1 MKKLEILHADD
12 QIVLINKASGMLSIP
27 DRYAPEKP
35 NLLTLLK
42 KKYGDIYT
50 VHRLDKETSGIL
62 CYARTET
69 AHKHLS
75 KQFQERTV
83 DKIYLTLVD
92 GQMHQEEGVIDKPIA
107 PHPHI
112 SGKMIVTQKGKVS
125 RTDWKVVET
134 FKNFTLVE
142 ANIKTGRTHQIRVH
156 FEALG
161 YPLAI
166 DSTYGRREAFLLSEV
181 KSKKKYRLGKD
192 QEERPLM
199 SRSILHAYRLT
210 IEHPTTGEAI
220 TTEAPLP
227 KDFRAVVQQ
236 LRKWN
241 AIQ

>member
-42 KKYGDIYT
+42 NKYGDIYT

-62 CYARTET
+62 VYARTEE

-92 GQMHQEEGVIDKPIA
+92 GQLHEPEGTIDKPIA

-112 SGKMIVTQKGKVS
+112 SGKMIVTPKGKES
-125 RTDWKVVET
+125 RTDWKAVEI

-156 FEALG
+156 FEAMG
-161 YPLAI
+161 YPLAV
-166 DSTYGRREAFLLSEV
+166 DSKYGRREAFLLSEI

-192 QEERPLM
+192 QEERPLL
-199 SRSILHAYRLT
+199 SRSILHAFRLT
-210 IEHPTTGEAI
+210 LTHPTTGERLSQ
-220 TTEAPLP
+220 EAPLP

-236 LRKWN
+236 LRKWGN
-241 AIQ
+241 